1 MAAPGLGEGVCAMER
16 IVVPASEGRGVRLR
30 AGQRYRVV
38 DLEGGQIGDM
48 FAFKADDVSEYAAAE
63 HTRVYNGRLF
73 PKVGEHFVT
82 NRRRPILL
90 FEADTSP
97 GIHDMMIAAC
107 DPTRYRELG
116 VQGWHPS
123 CQENLQKALAA
134 LGVGRTEIPQPINV
148 FQNTPALAN
157 GEIDYRFAETKAG
170 DYAQFRTEMDCY
182 VVVTACAQDLMPVNG
197 TGPTPMAID
206 VLD

>member
-1 MAAPGLGEGVCAMER
+1 MER

-48 FAFKADDVSEYAAAE
+48 FAFNADDVSEYAAAE

-107 DPTRYRELG
+107 DPPRYRELG
-116 VQGWHPS
+116 VEGWHPS

-134 LGVGRTEIPQPINV
+134 VGITDADIPQPINI
-148 FQNTPALAN
+148 FQNTPVAADGTIGYALPVT
-157 GEIDYRFAETKAG
+157 RPG
-170 DYAQFRTEMDCY
+170 DFVQLRAEMDCW
-182 VVVTACAQDLMPVNG
+182 VVLTACAQDILPVPH
-197 TGPTPMAID
+197 PTRPLAIEL
-206 VLD
+206 LD